1 MVMKKQQNGVVLL
14 VSLVFLI
21 ALTALAAALMQIT
34 TTDMKMSG
42 ATEDKTSAVQE
53 TLGATDEVIFN
64 EVTQT
69 DNNNLFTERLERFGT
84 KDAPTPIEVPVTA
97 DDTKAFV
104 SVANPNHLE
113 SDCPHSRSGSSVQVF
128 KCNVFNV
135 QVSRDYGRKKHQ
147 EVVVQ
152 SGVAQQLL
160 NIGN

>member
-1 MVMKKQQNGVVLL
+1 MVSYQKRQRGVVLL

-21 ALTALAAALMQIT
+21 ALTAVASALMQVT

-42 ATEDKTSAVQE
+42 ATDEKTTAVQE
-53 TLGATDEVIFN
+53 TLSATDEVIFN

-69 DNNNLFTERLERFGT
+69 AGTNAFTD
-84 KDAPTPIEVPVTA
+84 KIESFPKEKVVSAA
-97 DDTKAFV
+97 DTSAV
-104 SVANPNHLE
+104 LSVANPNNLE

-128 KCNVFNV
+128 KCNVLSV
-135 QVSRDYGRKKHQ
+135 QVTRKYGRKKHQ
-147 EVVVQ
+147 DVVVQ